1 MPVLR
6 EILLLVLCKCCKT
19 NILSEGFPLEGAISY
34 PTRAGEGWPGGKPR
48 PGNCPGNLLLG
59 PPLRLP
65 PFHENVGLLS
75 GFHYKRKRFQ
85 RFPTFL
91 GAAANHPVN
100 SAKWPAGAP
109 LVARGGGLAGSSPFS
124 PKSWLPSRLGT
135 ALGPPPEPRFPHRK
149 GSRNP
154 FFGPSYLGYRS
165 VT

>member
-91 GAAANHPVN
+91 GAAADHPVN

-109 LVARGGGLAGSSPFS
+109 LVARGGGGWPEAPPFRRKVGF
-124 PKSWLPSRLGT
+124 PAAW
-135 ALGPPPEPRFPHRK
+135 GPPWDPLRNHVFHIGRGHGIHFSGPRTS
-149 GSRNP
+149 GT
-154 FFGPSYLGYRS
+154 GA
-165 VT
+165 

>member
-1 MPVLR
+1 MRNRGILPRPELGDKLPVLR

-75 GFHYKRKRFQ
+75 G
-85 RFPTFL
+85 L
-91 GAAANHPVN
+91 GIIKYASFWVTSFRGWCLVNITCRRDRAALIC
-100 SAKWPAGAP
+100 K
-109 LVARGGGLAGSSPFS
+109 
-124 PKSWLPSRLGT
+124 RLGSQQIC
-135 ALGPPPEPRFPHRK
+135 LLLVPCRR
-149 GSRNP
+149 RNVP
-154 FFGPSYLGYRS
+154 VGNSTICPAYIL
-165 VT
+165 